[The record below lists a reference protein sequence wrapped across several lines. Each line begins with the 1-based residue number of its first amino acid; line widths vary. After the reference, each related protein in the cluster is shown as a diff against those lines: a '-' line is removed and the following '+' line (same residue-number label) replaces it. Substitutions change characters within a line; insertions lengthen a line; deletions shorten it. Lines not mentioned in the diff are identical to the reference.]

1 MDDAN
6 LKKYYRIREVAEML
20 DVPLS
25 TLRYW
30 EREFP
35 SIRPKRGSKGTR
47 LYTANDIERTRM
59 IHFLLKVKG
68 LKIDAAKAQINNN
81 PSGVSR
87 QAAAV
92 ERLLKIRDELQ
103 GMLTAATRRR

>member
-6 LKKYYRIREVAEML
+6 PKKYYRIREVAEML

-30 EREFP
+30 EQEFP

-47 LYTANDIERTRM
+47 LYTANDI
-59 IHFLLKVKG
+59 
-68 LKIDAAKAQINNN
+68 
-81 PSGVSR
+81 
-87 QAAAV
+87 V
-92 ERLLKIRDELQ
+92 EQE
-103 GMLTAATRRR
+103 